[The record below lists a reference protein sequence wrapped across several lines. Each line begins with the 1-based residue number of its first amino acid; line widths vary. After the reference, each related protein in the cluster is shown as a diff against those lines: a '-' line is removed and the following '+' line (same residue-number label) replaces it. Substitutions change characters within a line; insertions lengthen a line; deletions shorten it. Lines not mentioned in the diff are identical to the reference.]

1 MSQDTPMLDD
11 DGAVDPKLPPDPSRR
26 FWITTAC
33 ALGGI
38 AGAAV
43 AVPLVRSLGPS
54 ARARAA
60 AEPVEVDITD
70 LTAGQM
76 RTVEWRGKPVWIL
89 RRSEAQLA
97 GLSSQNALLADPG
110 SRRPGYTPDYA
121 RNEYR
126 SREPDLFVCVGICTH
141 LGCVPR
147 PQFEPGNAAG
157 MPDSWAGGFL
167 CPCHGSTF
175 DLAGRVYKDKPAPDN
190 LEIPPYRY
198 LSDSRIIVG
207 VDDDSQ
213 A

>member
-11 DGAVDPKLPPDPSRR
+11 DGAVDPQLPPDPSRR

-33 ALGGI
+33 ALGGL
-38 AGAAV
+38 AGAAA
-43 AVPLVRSLGPS
+43 AVPLVGSLAPS

-60 AEPVEVDITD
+60 GTPVEVEIGD
-70 LTAGQM
+70 LMPGQM

-89 RRSEAQLA
+89 RRSDAQLT
-97 GLSSQNALLADPG
+97 GLASQDPLLADPD
-110 SRRPGYTPDYA
+110 SRRPGYTPPYA

-141 LGCVPR
+141 LGCSPR
-147 PQFEPGNAAG
+147 PRFEPGTAAD
-157 MPDSWAGGFL
+157 MPASWQGGFL

-190 LEIPPYRY
+190 LEVPPYRY
-198 LSDSRIIVG
+198 LTDSRIIVG
-207 VDDDSQ
+207 VDDDTQ